1 MSGGD
6 ERTGVTRDAV
16 LGAIDD
22 SVRPL
27 GYVHSFWEGGAA
39 SSGRLDEWSDMDL
52 YLLVDDG
59 RAEDAFLEIERGL
72 SALSPIDIRLR
83 VPQAPAP
90 GVTQTFYRL
99 RDSSKFLLIDL
110 AVIDMS
116 APDKFLTPEI
126 HGEPKYVF
134 NRMTDLEVPPLDTD
148 ALAERMSARRGRLA
162 TRMALFGPFVEKELR
177 RGNLIEAVHHY
188 NYLVLG
194 TLTELLRMK
203 HRPEHWDFGIRYVHQ
218 EFPQQTAEELQKLY
232 FVRDVDD
239 LRHKL
244 DSSIRWIDELQSEL
258 GRPGSAGH
266 GRKRE

>member
-1 MSGGD
+1 MSGG
-6 ERTGVTRDAV
+6 EGRTRVTREAV
-16 LGAIDD
+16 LRAIDD

-27 GYVHSFWEGGAA
+27 NYVHSFWEGGAA

-59 RAEDAFLEIERGL
+59 RAEDTFLEIERGL
-72 SALSPIDIRLR
+72 SSLSPIDIRLR

-110 AVIDMS
+110 AVIDLS

-126 HGEPKYVF
+126 HGEPRYVF
-134 NRMTDLEVPPLDTD
+134 NRMTDLEIPPLDRET
-148 ALAERMSARRGRLA
+148 LEEKMRARRERLA
-162 TRMALFGPFVEKELR
+162 TRMTLFGPFVEKELR

-203 HRPEHWDFGIRYVHQ
+203 HRPEHWDFGVRYLHQ
-218 EFPQQTAEELQKLY
+218 ELPKETAEKLQELC
-232 FVRDVDD
+232 FIRDADD
-239 LRHKL
+239 LRNKL
-244 DSSIRWIDELQSEL
+244 DLAIRGIQELLSEL
-258 GRPGSAGH
+258 G
-266 GRKRE
+266 